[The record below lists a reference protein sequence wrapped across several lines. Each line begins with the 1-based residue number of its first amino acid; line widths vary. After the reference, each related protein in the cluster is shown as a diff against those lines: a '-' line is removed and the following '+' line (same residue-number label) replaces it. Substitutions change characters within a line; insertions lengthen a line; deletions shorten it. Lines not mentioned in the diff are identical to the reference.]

1 MLADSQCD
9 SFTVMR
15 MNRRLGRNVRLA
27 LLPAICC
34 AMSGYFGYTV
44 IFGERGLMAW
54 RQTQDELRIAK
65 QDLGSVRA
73 KRQALQH
80 RISLLDG
87 KAIDPDLLE
96 EVAHTELLENRAGEV
111 AVPREK
117 R

>member
-1 MLADSQCD
+1 
-9 SFTVMR
+9 MR
-15 MNRRLGRNVRLA
+15 RRLGRNIRLV

-34 AMSGYFGYTV
+34 AMSGYFGYTF
-44 IFGERGLMAW
+44 IFGERGLLAW
-54 RQTQDELRIAK
+54 RQTQDQLRIA
-65 QDLGSVRA
+65 QHDLASVRA
-73 KRQALQH
+73 KREALAH

-96 EVAHTELLENRAGEV
+96 EVAHGALLETRPGEV

>member
-1 MLADSQCD
+1 
-9 SFTVMR
+9 MR
-15 MNRRLGRNVRLA
+15 VNRRIGRNIRLI

-34 AMSGYFGYTV
+34 AMSGYFGYTIV
-44 IFGERGLMAW
+44 FGDRGLMAW
-54 RQTQDELRIAK
+54 RQTQDELRIAQ
-65 QDLGSVRA
+65 QDLASVRT
-73 KRQALQH
+73 RREALQH

-96 EVAHTELLENRAGEV
+96 EVAHSALLQTRSGEV

>member
-1 MLADSQCD
+1 
-9 SFTVMR
+9 MR
-15 MNRRLGRNVRLA
+15 MNRRLGRNVRLV

-54 RQTQDELRIAK
+54 RQTQDDLRIAQ
-65 QDLGSVRA
+65 QDLATLHA
-73 KRQALQH
+73 KRVALQH

-96 EVAHTELLENRAGEV
+96 EVAHSELLQTRAGEV

>member
-1 MLADSQCD
+1 
-9 SFTVMR
+9 MR
-15 MNRRLGRNVRLA
+15 MNRRIGRNIRLI
-27 LLPAICC
+27 LLPVICC

-44 IFGERGLMAW
+44 VFGDRGLIAW
-54 RQTQDELRIAK
+54 RQTQDQLRVAES
-65 QDLGSVRA
+65 DLASLRV
-73 KRQALQH
+73 KREALQH

-96 EVAHTELLENRAGEV
+96 EVARRELLETRTGEV